1 MKKILIYLIVTSCF
15 LVTGCSK
22 EQQVDHN
29 EKEVSIEFSTD
40 TLVIHLLNLN
50 TQLIQ
55 KMNSSIDT
63 IYPILRKTIIVSSE
77 KIKISKAL
85 GFDNVYEF
93 DLFLKT
99 QFELA
104 EKIKYKY
111 PNITKSSDL
120 NTLLYNALQKNH
132 RPKIK
137 AFKLDDR
144 CSDRLNNCL
153 ALGNSVYTAEILG
166 CTAGAIGVGSV
177 TLGLGGILFQL
188 ACGAAALEH
197 LSIMRT
203 SCQLDFNDCR

>member
-22 EQQVDHN
+22 EQQVDHI

-40 TLVIHLLNLN
+40 TLVIHLLNMN

-55 KMNSSIDT
+55 KMDSSIDT

-77 KIKISKAL
+77 KNKLSKAL
-85 GFDNVYEF
+85 GFENAYEF

-132 RPKIK
+132 RPIIK

-188 ACGAAALEH
+188 GCGAAALEH

>member
-22 EQQVDHN
+22 EQQVDHI

-40 TLVIHLLNLN
+40 TLVIHLLNMN

-55 KMNSSIDT
+55 KMDSSIDT

-77 KIKISKAL
+77 KNKLSKAL
-85 GFDNVYEF
+85 GFENAYEF

-132 RPKIK
+132 RPIIK

-153 ALGNSVYTAEILG
+153 ALGNSVYTAKYL
-166 CTAGAIGVGSV
+166 AVQQV
-177 TLGLGGILFQL
+177 QL
-188 ACGAAALEH
+188 VLV
-197 LSIMRT
+197 L
-203 SCQLDFNDCR
+203 